1 MKRKGGKQR
10 SGNGFAKPEDVDW
23 AAIRRYRAQLVEMLN
38 EIHIGVGEAPPGMN
52 IPQESIQGLLM
63 ASFYLLDVN
72 EGLRETDDAYFI
84 RSAIRELEKALGPL
98 GLGVDYWDK
107 INAWRLRELKER
119 GETDF
124 LVLE

>member
-1 MKRKGGKQR
+1 MKRKRGKQER
-10 SGNGFAKPEDVDW
+10 DNGFAKPTDAEW
-23 AAIRRYRAQLVEMLN
+23 AAIRRYRAELVEMLN
-38 EIHIGVGEAPPGMN
+38 EVHVRVGEAPPGMK
-52 IPQESIQGLLM
+52 IPQESIRGLLM

-84 RSAIRELEKALGPL
+84 RSAIGELERALGPL

-119 GETDF
+119 GDTDF
-124 LVLE
+124 LTLG